1 MSIFIDT
8 FPVLVAFGDL
18 HLIENLESAKDA
30 LNGESGIYAFVH
42 IETGTSYIGSSLD
55 LGGRI
60 MNHILGHSSN
70 QHLQYAIA
78 KYGLSSFAFVILQYC
93 IPSDLLKLEQYFLD
107 ILFSLAKELRYNF
120 SPTAGSS
127 LGVVRSEETRAKMS
141 DSQQLVDRSG
151 ANHPMYGKVP
161 ANAFPGRV
169 DPIIL
174 CMVKFLLMP

>member
-30 LNGESGIYAFVH
+30 LNGQSGNYLRPGFVH

-70 QHLQYAIA
+70 LHQRN
-78 KYGLSSFAFVILQYC
+78 S
-93 IPSDLLKLEQYFLD
+93 
-107 ILFSLAKELRYNF
+107 
-120 SPTAGSS
+120 
-127 LGVVRSEETRAKMS
+127 
-141 DSQQLVDRSG
+141 
-151 ANHPMYGKVP
+151 
-161 ANAFPGRV
+161 
-169 DPIIL
+169 
-174 CMVKFLLMP
+174 